1 MKKQLFIRNS
11 VFLFFSL
18 LFSSCSTPLKGQATE
33 ATNQRAVSA
42 VKVKLL
48 TTDKLQQ
55 FYLVDPDNEVIKFNA
70 KGKELFRFSNNQL
83 GDLAHLDATDPFNVL
98 LYYPDYLK
106 VLTLDRT
113 LNLTGEFDL
122 QDLGLLYAQAVGMTN
137 DNQLWVY
144 DENVFKLRKVNR
156 SGEILLESNDMSLLL
171 DEAVNPNFLIERD
184 NWVYLNVPSKG
195 ILVFDN
201 FGRYAK
207 LIPILT
213 ERFDIWKG
221 HLVYQENE
229 KLLAFH
235 LRSLLTK
242 ELQGITKLEPGDQ
255 VRLQGDLMYV
265 ARRKGGV
272 EIFDMSKALKKS

>member
-1 MKKQLFIRNS
+1 MKMQLFIRNS
-11 VFLFFSL
+11 AFLFCLSL
-18 LFSSCSTPLKGQATE
+18 LFSSCSTPLKGQP
-33 ATNQRAVSA
+33 
-42 VKVKLL
+42 VKASSQTTVNALKAKLL

-55 FYLVDPDNEVIKFNA
+55 FYLVDANNEVIKYNA

-83 GDLAHLDATDPFNVL
+83 GDLSHVDATDPFNVL

-122 QDLGLLYAQAVGMTN
+122 QNLGLLYSQAVGMTN

-156 SGEILLESNDMSLLL
+156 NGEILLESNDMSLLL
-171 DEAVNPNFLIERD
+171 DEEVIPNFVIERD
-184 NWVYLNVPSKG
+184 NWVYLNVPNKG

-201 FGRYAK
+201 FGRYTK

-213 ERFDIWKG
+213 ERFDIWQG

-235 LRSLLTK
+235 LRSLLIK
-242 ELQGITKLEPGDQ
+242 ELQGITALELGDQ
-255 VRLQGDLMYV
+255 ARLQGDRMFV
-265 ARRKGGV
+265 ARATGGV
-272 EIFDMSKALKKS
+272 EIFDIKDALK

>member
-1 MKKQLFIRNS
+1 MKKPLFIRNS
-11 VFLFFSL
+11 IFLFCLSL
-18 LFSSCSTPLKGQATE
+18 LSSSCSTPLKGQPAEGADKKTVATFK
-33 ATNQRAVSA
+33 A
-42 VKVKLL
+42 KLL
-48 TTDKLQQ
+48 TTDKLKQ
-55 FYLVDPDNEVIKFNA
+55 FYLVDFNNEVIKFDA

-83 GDLAHLDATDPFNVL
+83 GDLAHLDATDPFNIL

-122 QDLGLLYAQAVGMTN
+122 QNLGLLYAQAVGMTN

-156 SGEILLESNDMSLLL
+156 SGEVLLESNDMSLLL
-171 DEAVNPNFLIERD
+171 NEAVNPNFLLERD

-195 ILVFDN
+195 VLVFDN

-213 ERFDIWKG
+213 ERFEIWKG

-235 LRSLLTK
+235 LRSLLTR
-242 ELQGITKLEPGDQ
+242 ELQGITTLEAGDQ
-255 VRLQGDLMYV
+255 VRLQGDLMFV
-265 ARRKGGV
+265 AREKGGV
-272 EIFDMSKALKKS
+272 EIFEVRQAWK